1 MHQYIGRLSILANSN
16 VCAANI
22 QLHKQHFMTVFCSNK
37 PVWSLKK
44 HLIILIITPASAL
57 RLEEKCKLVLA
68 DMMGKCQPNKN
79 ITKQKQKKQ
88 QKKTDSNIL
97 VHFVS
102 EKYEKV
108 QVKGLG

>member
-22 QLHKQHFMTVFCSNK
+22 QLHKLHCVTVFCSNK

-68 DMMGKCQPNKN
+68 DMMGKCQPNENNNK
-79 ITKQKQKKQ
+79 TKTKKKTKKKQ
-88 QKKTDSNIL
+88 TATYWCIL
-97 VHFVS
+97 FRKS
-102 EKYEKV
+102 MRKFK
-108 QVKGLG
+108 